1 MQSLPHFSR
10 LGRGAFLCA
19 AAFLLAGLSFISL
32 SAQQPASA
40 PAPPAEAPSQAAFG
54 NPLPTAQLAF
64 LNSYAGQP
72 VKVLR
77 KDKQFRALMKLAIP
91 RTEYHYG
98 WDMAL
103 SDAINTVLDG
113 STAPV
118 SIVDGRYAFIPGG
131 NGPYLHGRGFMW
143 FDMAQGEA
151 LGAFYFKP
159 TNGEPTPT
167 LTVFSRQLTEDSLGM
182 SELPPAFGEALNEW
196 AMAQHIPVV
205 SPTYFIPENGKKY
218 VLIHDR
224 DYCDTASGA
233 SGAGPGVCEQLNG
246 NAADDD
252 VNAAY
257 FMKETHNAANATAW
271 MLGPDQIAWVTLRDS
286 RCGAGLPCRIAM
298 TRERTRVLIGRPAP
312 VPPRSRPPSPVPR
325 GH

>member
-1 MQSLPHFSR
+1 MPSLLHFSPD
-10 LGRGAFLCA
+10 GRGRILCA
-19 AAFLLAGLSFISL
+19 AIYLLAGVWFISL
-32 SAQQPASA
+32 RAQPPTSAPEAPNEASPQAALGIPIPSAQ
-40 PAPPAEAPSQAAFG
+40 
-54 NPLPTAQLAF
+54 LTF

-77 KDKQFRALMKLAIP
+77 KDKQFRTVMKIAIP

-98 WDMAL
+98 RDMSL
-103 SDAINTVLDG
+103 SSAIDTVLDG
-113 STAPV
+113 STTPV
-118 SIVDGRYAFIPGG
+118 NIVDGRYAFIPGR
-131 NGPYLHGRGFMW
+131 NGPYLQGRGFVW
-143 FDMAQGEA
+143 FDIAQGEA

-167 LTVFSRQLTEDSLGM
+167 LTIFSRQLTEDSLGM
-182 SELPPAFGEALNEW
+182 SQLPPAFGETLNEW
-196 AMAQHIPVV
+196 ATAQHIPVV
-205 SPTYFIPENGKKY
+205 LPTYFIPENGKKY

-224 DYCDTASGA
+224 DYCDTGSAA
-233 SGAGPGVCEQLNG
+233 SGAGPSVCEQLNG

-257 FMKETHNAANATAW
+257 FMNETHNAANATAW

-298 TRERTRVLIGRPAP
+298 TRERTRMLMGHAGTAP
-312 VPPRSRPPSPVPR
+312 RGSRPPNPGPR
-325 GH
+325 GR